1 MLKDSTAQTKGQ
13 EESAV
18 GGPMEMAEFWSS
30 PQLPRVGRG
39 RSTTAGISGGPTG
52 APSSFSWEDSQ
63 GLAKAS

>member
-1 MLKDSTAQTKGQ
+1 
-13 EESAV
+13 
-18 GGPMEMAEFWSS
+18 MEMAEFWSS